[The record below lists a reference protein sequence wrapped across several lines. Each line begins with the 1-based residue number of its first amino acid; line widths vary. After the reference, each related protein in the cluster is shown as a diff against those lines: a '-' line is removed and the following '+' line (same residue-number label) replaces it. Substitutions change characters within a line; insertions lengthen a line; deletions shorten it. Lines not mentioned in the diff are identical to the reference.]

1 MDKVVFFPVQ
11 QSKEI
16 NEENESKYQN
26 HSFFIVNII
35 YYNIWNMFKLSLM
48 SHNRNLT
55 VCNTLYLHTIAIVKK
70 IKFRIYHI

>member
-55 VCNTLYLHTIAIVKK
+55 VCNTLHLHTIAIVKK